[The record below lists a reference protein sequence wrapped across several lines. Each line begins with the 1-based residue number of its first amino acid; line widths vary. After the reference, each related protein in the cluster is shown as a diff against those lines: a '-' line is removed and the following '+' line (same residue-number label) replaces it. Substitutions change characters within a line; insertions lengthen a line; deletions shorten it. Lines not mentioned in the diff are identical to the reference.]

1 MVMMVRAMMVKN
13 TIGKQWLMM
22 VNHGQEWIGMDRNG
36 QEWQN
41 DDDDG
46 DGDGDD
52 EEQEEEEEEEKDD
65 DHGMMIVSTY
75 TGEYDV

>member
-13 TIGKQWLMM
+13 TIGKQWLMI
-22 VNHGQEWIGMDRNG
+22 VNN
-36 QEWQN
+36 
-41 DDDDG
+41 G

-52 EEQEEEEEEEKDD
+52 EEQEEEEEEKDD

>member
-13 TIGKQWLMM
+13 TIGKQWLMI
-22 VNHGQEWIGMDRNG
+22 VNNG
-36 QEWQN
+36 
-41 DDDDG
+41 DG

-65 DHGMMIVSTY
+65 DHVMMIVSTY

>member
-41 DDDDG
+41 DDDG

>member
-13 TIGKQWLMM
+13 TIGKQWLMI
-22 VNHGQEWIGMDRNG
+22 VNN
-36 QEWQN
+36 
-41 DDDDG
+41 G

>member
-13 TIGKQWLMM
+13 TIGKQWLMI
-22 VNHGQEWIGMDRNG
+22 VNNG
-36 QEWQN
+36 
-41 DDDDG
+41 DG

-52 EEQEEEEEEEKDD
+52 EEQEEEEEEKDD

>member
-13 TIGKQWLMM
+13 TIGKQWLMI
-22 VNHGQEWIGMDRNG
+22 VNNG
-36 QEWQN
+36 
-41 DDDDG
+41 DG

-52 EEQEEEEEEEKDD
+52 EEQEEEEEEEEEEKDD
-65 DHGMMIVSTY
+65 DHVMMIVSTY